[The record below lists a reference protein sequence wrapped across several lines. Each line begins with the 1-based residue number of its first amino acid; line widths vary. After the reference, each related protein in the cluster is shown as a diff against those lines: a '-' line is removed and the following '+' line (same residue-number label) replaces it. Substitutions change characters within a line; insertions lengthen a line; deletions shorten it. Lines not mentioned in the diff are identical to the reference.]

1 MLCISYSLIIQKKLS
16 RQPNISFYFTKM
28 NSVYN
33 FHWGVTCNLRN
44 VTTDFKTRSF
54 VLTYYDNC
62 LSLSSCHSIHG
73 RFVLPEGSRTAVAL
87 LSCPQIASSI
97 WEYILWR
104 VIHEYVHELR
114 HICSLSIIHM
124 YFLYANALIAFN
136 LDEENLIVIFVYYD
150 IWLFFFLLIVT
161 FDFPIRKVS
170 FSFLLFFFSLFFVV
184 SL

>member
-1 MLCISYSLIIQKKLS
+1 
-16 RQPNISFYFTKM
+16 M
-28 NSVYN
+28 NSVCN
-33 FHWGVTCNLRN
+33 FRWGVTCNLRN
-44 VTTDFKTRSF
+44 VTADFKTRSF

-62 LSLSSCHSIHG
+62 LSVSSCYSIHG
-73 RFVLPEGSRTAVAL
+73 RFILPEGSRTAVAL

-136 LDEENLIVIFVYYD
+136 FGEENLIVIFVYYD
-150 IWLFFFLLIVT
+150 IWLFFFFFNCNIWFSEKNSLI
-161 FDFPIRKVS
+161 F
-170 FSFLLFFFSLFFVV
+170 FSSFFFSPFFFVV